1 VLATGGISH
10 GGELRARYVPAAA
23 GTLTAP
29 IAPGTA
35 SRGARLA
42 AEVGARLSDPT
53 ENGAFWVPVSTFTR
67 PDGTSAVFPHTV
79 TDRAKP
85 GLIAVDVHG
94 RRFVN
99 EAVSYHEFVRAQLG
113 SGGRAVPAW
122 LVCDAGFLWKYGLGK
137 VKPFTRSVEADI
149 RSGYLRRGET
159 VEALAGA
166 IHIPPAA
173 LGETL
178 ANFNA
183 GARRGEDSAFG
194 RGQNIY
200 QRHLGDGDHK
210 PNPCVAPIEQGP
222 FYAVAVWPADLGM
235 SAGIVT
241 DEQARVLRE
250 DGSPISGLFA
260 CGNDMESVMAGAYP
274 GPGITLG
281 PALTFGWLAGRGAAA
296 GWPAN
301 AGAALA
307 PVGSGGERS

>member
-1 VLATGGISH
+1 V
-10 GGELRARYVPAAA
+10 
-23 GTLTAP
+23 
-29 IAPGTA
+29 
-35 SRGARLA
+35 
-42 AEVGARLSDPT
+42 
-53 ENGAFWVPVSTFTR
+53 
-67 PDGTSAVFPHTV
+67 
-79 TDRAKP
+79 
-85 GLIAVDVHG
+85 
-94 RRFVN
+94 
-99 EAVSYHEFVRAQLG
+99 
-113 SGGRAVPAW
+113 
-122 LVCDAGFLWKYGLGK
+122 
-137 VKPFTRSVEADI
+137 
-149 RSGYLRRGET
+149 
-159 VEALAGA
+159 ALA
-166 IHIPPAA
+166 
-173 LGETL
+173 ETL
-178 ANFNA
+178 ANFNT

-307 PVGSGGERS
+307 PIGSGGERS